1 MSIICPNCH
10 YKEIEGSLFCSECGT
25 KLVNEEGLPTASIA
39 PINSPI
45 TQTGEMPD
53 APPPVPTIE
62 ATVSLHIVDTGQ
74 ILPLIGKDEFSVGR
88 VSDGQSILPDIDLSP
103 YDAFNQGV
111 SRLHAKIRIENE
123 NTIFITDLGSSN
135 GTSINNNK
143 LPPHQENQVGHGD
156 VIALGRFKIQA
167 LIRQEE

>member
-25 KLVNEEGLPTASIA
+25 KLVDEKGLPTASIA
-39 PINSPI
+39 PINLPI
-45 TQTGEMPD
+45 TQTDEAPA
-53 APPPVPTIE
+53 APPPVPAIE

-74 ILPLIGKDEFSVGR
+74 ILPLIGKDEFSIGR

-111 SRLHAKIRIENE
+111 SRLHAKIRIEDE
-123 NTIFITDLGSSN
+123 NMIFITDLGSSN

-143 LPPHQENQVGHGD
+143 LSPHKENRVGHGD